1 MWIDTLKSIW
11 ISLCLL
17 LMIAAGAQASEVA
30 QQAQSRK
37 LSTEQKARTPASKDA
52 AQATA
57 PSVQVLAV
65 GDSLMGGVAQMLAW
79 RIKRDGRS
87 DMQLIDRHKL
97 STGLAN
103 TRFYDWPAQLA
114 TLVSE
119 KKPEVVLIMLG
130 ANDASMGLR
139 ENGKTYAYGSEG
151 WRAAYRQRA
160 MQMITLAR
168 ADGASVIWIGLPQM
182 AKPEYSAQIQMQN
195 AIYAQVAHEAGI
207 PFIDSASLLA
217 DDKGAY
223 AASITEQGKTV
234 SLRAKDGVHLAPR
247 GGDILARATLAKLGS
262 TERVALR

>member
-1 MWIDTLKSIW
+1 MW
-11 ISLCLL
+11 ISLVLL
-17 LMIAAGAQASEVA
+17 FALSIGVHAGEIP

-37 LSTEQKARTPASKDA
+37 SATEQKTPARVPA
-52 AQATA
+52 ATDTA
-57 PSVQVLAV
+57 VTPVASVQVLAV

-79 RIKRDGRS
+79 RIKRDGRT

-139 ENGKTYAYGSEG
+139 DNGKTYAYGSAG
-151 WRAAYRQRA
+151 WREAYRQRA
-160 MQMITLAR
+160 MQMITVAR
-168 ADGASVIWIGLPQM
+168 SGGASVIWIGLPQM
-182 AKPEYSAQIQMQN
+182 AKPEYSAQIQAQN

-217 DDKGAY
+217 DEKGGY
-223 AASITEQGKTV
+223 AASITEKGKTV

-262 TERVALR
+262 KEQVALR